1 MLGVSPTYAELDK
14 TGLDYS
20 EEQFNANMALNPS
33 EWQAELE
40 SQTELFDKAGN
51 KLPDELEEQPKSSS
65 RAFLKKLPHLQLP
78 PDIKAAHSIR
88 KVSSVL
94 RQRISNPFC
103 KGKVHNFFIFF
114 IKEYNRINENT
125 ENCMVKYFQK
135 TIYQ

>member
-1 MLGVSPTYAELDK
+1 VPGISPTR
-14 TGLDYS
+14 
-20 EEQFNANMALNPS
+20 
-33 EWQAELE
+33 AELE

-94 RQRISNPFC
+94 RQRISNPSHFYPAL
-103 KGKVHNFFIFF
+103 FID
-114 IKEYNRINENT
+114 R
-125 ENCMVKYFQK
+125 
-135 TIYQ
+135 